1 MPVISEPVPA
11 VVGTQTIGTDF
22 SGSGFAARR
31 KSETGASVAEHHR
44 GELARIER
52 RAAAEAD
59 DRPRPRRFAEL
70 PRRLDLLLLRLA
82 RDVRVDRDGQ
92 AAASIA
98 ATARSTIA
106 ERLQP

>member
-22 SGSGFAARR
+22 SGSGCAARR
-31 KSETGASVAEHHR
+31 KSETGASGAEHHR

-59 DRPRPRRFAEL
+59 DRLRAVADL
-70 PRRLDLLLLRLA
+70 PSCR
-82 RDVRVDRDGQ
+82 
-92 AAASIA
+92 AASTCASFGSPAISA
-98 ATARSTIA
+98 
-106 ERLQP
+106 